1 MTNSR
6 DLAVCR
12 TLPEDRHAVGQRR
25 EANVDIEGF
34 RGRGGARRP
43 RRPRAGRRCPRRP
56 PASRPRLLGGGGA
69 GGASPRRWQS
79 GRAHCAVAV
88 AELGPGGG
96 VSGFARGGG
105 YSGPLLGRGTPSPP
119 AAPRRAS
126 SRRTFNSLPTRH
138 WRHSHALPERAP
150 RGCSAACVES
160 ASVARGRADGRVG
173 RGRGAARYP
182 WLRTLPPRASRKRCG
197 SVPEELEDRRKGR
210 DESERDQ
217 RRGRTCDGA
226 PRDLTVAQ
234 HCVE

>member
-1 MTNSR
+1 MLLVSGEKRMSISR
-6 DLAVCR
+6 ASEVGEELAGPGAPGRVA
-12 TLPEDRHAVGQRR
+12 AVLDVRR
-25 EANVDIEGF
+25 LVALGCSAEEEPA
-34 RGRGGARRP
+34 ARALADGSQVELTARSRSP
-43 RRPRAGRRCPRRP
+43 SWARA
-56 PASRPRLLGGGGA
+56 A
-69 GGASPRRWQS
+69 ASPGS
-79 GRAHCAVAV
+79 RAAAATAARCSA
-88 AELGPGGG
+88 AEP
-96 VSGFARGGG
+96 R
-105 YSGPLLGRGTPSPP
+105 PP